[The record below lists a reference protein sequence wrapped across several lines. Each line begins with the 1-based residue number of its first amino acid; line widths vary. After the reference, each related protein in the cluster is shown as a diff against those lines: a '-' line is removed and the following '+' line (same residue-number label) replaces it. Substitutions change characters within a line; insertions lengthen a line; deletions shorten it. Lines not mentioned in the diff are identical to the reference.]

1 MSDYLRQTLELAPAQ
16 RLYAR
21 LRNLAR
27 LPLYLWMFKEVSGSG
42 DLPADRGGLLRSFV
56 CAPRLL
62 GNVFEWTASR
72 YKAYPY
78 VPDDGRENLDEEGL
92 RVMRGGSWYT
102 GQGRVRCGY
111 RFWNFTRLRNDLGYR
126 LARGLSR

>member
-1 MSDYLRQTLELAPAQ
+1 MDDLGQLTYTRMVIEEAM
-16 RLYAR
+16 RLYPAAWITSR
-21 LRNLAR
+21 QAGAADQLGPYR
-27 LPLYLWMFKEVSGSG
+27 LPAGSQVMINITG
-42 DLPADRGGLLRSFV
+42 IHRHPAYWD
-56 CAPRLL
+56 
-62 GNVFEWTASR
+62 
-72 YKAYPY
+72 
-78 VPDDGRENLDEEGL
+78 PDDGRENLDEEGL